1 VIRVLTGIVVF
12 AGLSPSLA
20 MAGSTD
26 IDQSVHILFAALFIT
41 PVLYF
46 MPAIIAASKDH
57 PQPGNV
63 FFVNL
68 FLGWTVIGWF
78 VSLFWAIEKGR
89 PREKVPLLAPAPVF
103 TPELAAKELED
114 LIALRNNASISED
127 DYLTKRQQILARWT
141 NATSAAKTRR
151 FRPASA

>member
-1 VIRVLTGIVVF
+1 MIRVLTGILVF
-12 AGLSPSLA
+12 TAFTPSLA
-20 MAGSTD
+20 MAGTAD
-26 IDQSVHILFAALFIT
+26 IDQGVHILFAVLFVT

-46 MPAIIAASKDH
+46 VPAIIAASKDH

-68 FLGWTVIGWF
+68 FLGWTVIGWC

-89 PREKVPLLAPAPVF
+89 PKEKAPLLAQAPVF

-141 NATSAAKTRR
+141 NATSALKVRR